1 MRILISGTT
10 YSPSLNGQAIF
21 TVNLAERL
29 AARGHQV
36 TVAYPSDRHTPYR
49 SVRNGVQLE
58 HLRSRQLLR
67 AIHPNVWM
75 PSPSAREVAE
85 VFDRLQP
92 DVLHIQDHYP
102 PAGRLLQEAKRRGVR
117 IIGSNHFMPENIA
130 PYVPVLGKIKP
141 VFDWIAWSWVLWAY
155 NRAQIVTAQSKA
167 AAELV
172 RAHGLRPPVF
182 PVSCGIDLM
191 RFHPD
196 PTVDRAAC
204 LQRHGLDPNRKIF
217 LFVGRVDAEKR
228 VDVLLRAMKRLD
240 RDDIQL
246 AVAGQG
252 AAANDFQA
260 LARSLN
266 LGRRV
271 RFTGFIP
278 NEELHVLLNSV
289 DVFTMPSEAEL
300 LSIASL
306 EAMACGR
313 PMLLANAVALP
324 ELVSQ
329 GVNGYLFRPGDPADA
344 ARYMTVLADH
354 PERWAEMGRV
364 SFERAQ
370 EHGLEKTIS
379 RYEELYNDL
388 RSAAPAPGQRVG
400 DLQGKARLTTEERE
414 AAGK

>member
-10 YSPSLNGQAIF
+10 YWPSLNGQAIF

-29 AARGHQV
+29 AAHGHQV
-36 TVAYPSDRHTPYR
+36 TVAYSSDRSKPYR
-49 SVRNGVQLE
+49 TSRNGVELE
-58 HLRSRQLLR
+58 HLRSLEMSI
-67 AIHPNVWM
+67 IHPNVWLPN
-75 PSPSAREVAE
+75 PSKRDVAQ
-85 VFDRLQP
+85 VFDRVQP

-102 PAGRLLQEAKRRGVR
+102 PAGKFLGEAKRRGVR
-117 IIGSNHFMPENIA
+117 IIGTNHFMPENVA

-141 VFDWIAWSWVLWAY
+141 VFNRIAWWWVLAIY
-155 NRAQIVTAQSKA
+155 NQAQVVTAQSRA

-172 RAHGLRPPVF
+172 RAQGLRPPVF
-182 PVSCGIDLM
+182 AVSCGLDLR

-204 LQRHGLDPNRKIF
+204 RIRYGLDPKRKIF

-228 VDVLLRAMKRLD
+228 VDVLLRAMKRLK

-252 AAANDFQA
+252 AAAKDWQA
-260 LARSLN
+260 LARSLG
-266 LGRRV
+266 LGDRV

-278 NEELHVLLNSV
+278 NEDLHVLLNSV

-324 ELVSQ
+324 ELVTQ
-329 GVNGYLFRPGDPADA
+329 GVNGYLFKPGDAADA
-344 ARYMTVLADH
+344 AHYMELLADS
-354 PERWAEMGRV
+354 PERWAEMGRA

-370 EHGLEKTIS
+370 EHGLEKTVA
-379 RYEELYNDL
+379 RYEAMYDL
-388 RSAAPAPGQRVG
+388 RLTID
-400 DLQGKARLTTEERE
+400 DLRLGEGRGVAETQGNYK
-414 AAGK
+414 